1 MSAGTSGKTRAIPA
15 AAGLKRLEGETVAYI
30 ALIATA
36 VIWGTTAIATKVA
49 LETYQPFILSVGRW
63 LISLAILLP
72 MMHRFGVK
80 PILDRRT
87 FVLGLFGI
95 LGFNAFYTLGLERT
109 TAANGSLING
119 ALPVVVALLSFLLL
133 SERLAPIRVVGI
145 TTSMIGVAI
154 TVLGATLDAS
164 VLGNVLI
171 FGAVLS
177 WAIYTI
183 FNRERMKGENTM
195 GIIAGSALFGVT
207 MMVPLAAIEWAQETP
222 EAPSLK
228 LVAIILYLSL
238 GPALAANYM
247 WVFALTRVPA
257 SQAAVF
263 SNLTPIVGIALAGL
277 ILDEPITW
285 YHVVGSIL
293 VYRRRPS
300 HHLAPPTP
308 QDIAR
313 DSNANACGAG
323 VSVPHAEIAAWKRK
337 RRPNWPAL
345 RCIQIGFRLPRW
357 GDEIDRDPAGL
368 ICAGRSD
375 LDPDIAVGLVRCSVS
390 ATLSIVR

>member
-1 MSAGTSGKTRAIPA
+1 LSAGTSGKIRTIPA
-15 AAGLKRLEGETVAYI
+15 VAGLNRLEGETVAYL
-30 ALIATA
+30 ALVATA
-36 VIWGTTAIATKVA
+36 VIWGTTAIGIKVA
-49 LETYQPFILSVGRW
+49 LETYPPFILSVGRW
-63 LISLAILLP
+63 LISLAIMLP
-72 MMHRFGVK
+72 MMRRFGVR

-95 LGFNAFYTLGLERT
+95 LGFNAFFTLGLERT

-119 ALPVVVALLSFLLL
+119 ALPVVVAFLSFLLL
-133 SERLAPIRVVGI
+133 SERLAPVRILGI
-145 TTSMIGVAI
+145 VISMVGVAV

-183 FNRERMKGENTM
+183 YNRERMKGENTM

-228 LVAIILYLSL
+228 LAAIILYLSL
-238 GPALAANYM
+238 GPAMAANYM

-263 SNLTPIVGIALAGL
+263 SNLTPIVGIVLAGL
-277 ILDEPITW
+277 ILDEPITK

-293 VYRRRPS
+293 V
-300 HHLAPPTP
+300 
-308 QDIAR
+308 I
-313 DSNANACGAG
+313 AG
-323 VSVPHAEIAAWKRK
+323 VLLTTW
-337 RRPNWPAL
+337 RRQPPK
-345 RCIQIGFRLPRW
+345 
-357 GDEIDRDPAGL
+357 
-368 ICAGRSD
+368 
-375 LDPDIAVGLVRCSVS
+375 
-390 ATLSIVR
+390 T

>member
-1 MSAGTSGKTRAIPA
+1 LSAGTSGKIRTIPA
-15 AAGLKRLEGETVAYI
+15 VAGLNRLEGETVAYL
-30 ALIATA
+30 ALVATA
-36 VIWGTTAIATKVA
+36 VIWGTTAIGIKVA
-49 LETYQPFILSVGRW
+49 LETYPPFILSVGRW
-63 LISLAILLP
+63 LISLAIMLP
-72 MMHRFGVK
+72 MMRRFGVR

-95 LGFNAFYTLGLERT
+95 LGFNAFFTLGLERT

-119 ALPVVVALLSFLLL
+119 ALPVVVAFLSFLLL
-133 SERLAPIRVVGI
+133 SERLAPVRILGI
-145 TTSMIGVAI
+145 VISMVGVAV

-183 FNRERMKGENTM
+183 YNRERMKGENTM

-238 GPALAANYM
+238 GPAMAANYM

-263 SNLTPIVGIALAGL
+263 SNLTPIVGIVLAGL
-277 ILDEPITW
+277 ILDEPITK

-293 VYRRRPS
+293 V
-300 HHLAPPTP
+300 
-308 QDIAR
+308 I
-313 DSNANACGAG
+313 AG
-323 VSVPHAEIAAWKRK
+323 VLLTTW
-337 RRPNWPAL
+337 RRQPPK
-345 RCIQIGFRLPRW
+345 
-357 GDEIDRDPAGL
+357 
-368 ICAGRSD
+368 
-375 LDPDIAVGLVRCSVS
+375 
-390 ATLSIVR
+390 T

>member
-1 MSAGTSGKTRAIPA
+1 V
-15 AAGLKRLEGETVAYI
+15 AGLNRLEGETVAYL
-30 ALIATA
+30 ALVATA
-36 VIWGTTAIATKVA
+36 VIWGTTAIGIKVA
-49 LETYQPFILSVGRW
+49 LETYPPFILSVGRW
-63 LISLAILLP
+63 LISLAIMLP
-72 MMHRFGVK
+72 MMRRFGVR

-87 FVLGLFGI
+87 FVRGLFGI
-95 LGFNAFYTLGLERT
+95 LGFNAFFTLGLERT

-119 ALPVVVALLSFLLL
+119 ALPVVVAFLSFLLL
-133 SERLAPIRVVGI
+133 SERLAPVRILGI
-145 TTSMIGVAI
+145 VISMVGVAV

-183 FNRERMKGENTM
+183 YNRERMKGENTM

-238 GPALAANYM
+238 GPAMAANYM

-263 SNLTPIVGIALAGL
+263 SNLTPIVGIVLAGL
-277 ILDEPITW
+277 ILDEPITK

-293 VYRRRPS
+293 V
-300 HHLAPPTP
+300 
-308 QDIAR
+308 I
-313 DSNANACGAG
+313 AG
-323 VSVPHAEIAAWKRK
+323 VLLTTW
-337 RRPNWPAL
+337 RRQPPK
-345 RCIQIGFRLPRW
+345 
-357 GDEIDRDPAGL
+357 
-368 ICAGRSD
+368 
-375 LDPDIAVGLVRCSVS
+375 
-390 ATLSIVR
+390 T

>member
-1 MSAGTSGKTRAIPA
+1 LSAGTSGKTRTIPA
-15 AAGLKRLEGETVAYI
+15 VAGLKRLEGETVAYL
-30 ALIATA
+30 ALVATA
-36 VIWGTTAIATKVA
+36 VIWGTTAIGIKVA
-49 LETYQPFILSVGRW
+49 LETYPPFILSVGRW
-63 LISLAILLP
+63 LISLAIMLP
-72 MMHRFGVK
+72 MMRRFGVR

-95 LGFNAFYTLGLERT
+95 LGFNAFFTLGLERT

-119 ALPVVVALLSFLLL
+119 ALPVVVAFLSFLLL
-133 SERLAPIRVVGI
+133 SERLAPVRILGI
-145 TTSMIGVAI
+145 VISMVGVAV

-183 FNRERMKGENTM
+183 YNRERMKGENTM

-238 GPALAANYM
+238 GPAMAANYM

-263 SNLTPIVGIALAGL
+263 SNLTPIVGIVLAGL
-277 ILDEPITW
+277 ILDEPITK

-293 VYRRRPS
+293 V
-300 HHLAPPTP
+300 
-308 QDIAR
+308 I
-313 DSNANACGAG
+313 AG
-323 VSVPHAEIAAWKRK
+323 VLLTTW
-337 RRPNWPAL
+337 RRQPPK
-345 RCIQIGFRLPRW
+345 
-357 GDEIDRDPAGL
+357 
-368 ICAGRSD
+368 
-375 LDPDIAVGLVRCSVS
+375 
-390 ATLSIVR
+390 T

>member
-1 MSAGTSGKTRAIPA
+1 VAGV
-15 AAGLKRLEGETVAYI
+15 KRLEGETVAYL
-30 ALIATA
+30 ALVATA
-36 VIWGTTAIATKVA
+36 VIWGTTAIGIKVA
-49 LETYQPFILSVGRW
+49 LETYPPFILSVGRW
-63 LISLAILLP
+63 LISLAIMLP
-72 MMHRFGVK
+72 MMRRFGVR

-95 LGFNAFYTLGLERT
+95 LGFNAFFTLGLERT

-119 ALPVVVALLSFLLL
+119 ALPVVVAFLSFLLL
-133 SERLAPIRVVGI
+133 SERLAPVRILGI
-145 TTSMIGVAI
+145 VISMVGVAV

-183 FNRERMKGENTM
+183 YNRERMKGENTM

-238 GPALAANYM
+238 GPAMAANYM

-263 SNLTPIVGIALAGL
+263 SNLTPIVGIVLAGL
-277 ILDEPITW
+277 ILDEPITK

-293 VYRRRPS
+293 V
-300 HHLAPPTP
+300 
-308 QDIAR
+308 I
-313 DSNANACGAG
+313 AG
-323 VSVPHAEIAAWKRK
+323 VLLTTW
-337 RRPNWPAL
+337 RRQPPK
-345 RCIQIGFRLPRW
+345 
-357 GDEIDRDPAGL
+357 
-368 ICAGRSD
+368 
-375 LDPDIAVGLVRCSVS
+375 
-390 ATLSIVR
+390 T

>member
-1 MSAGTSGKTRAIPA
+1 MSAGTSGKTRTVPA
-15 AAGLKRLEGETVAYI
+15 VTGLMRLEGETVAYL
-30 ALIATA
+30 ALVATA
-36 VIWGTTAIATKVA
+36 VIWGTTAIGIKVA
-49 LETYQPFILSVGRW
+49 LETYPPFILSVGRW
-63 LISLAILLP
+63 LISLAIMLP
-72 MMHRFGVK
+72 MMRRFGVR

-95 LGFNAFYTLGLERT
+95 LGFNAFFTLGLERT

-119 ALPVVVALLSFLLL
+119 ALPVVVAFLSFLLL
-133 SERLAPIRVVGI
+133 SERLAPVRILGI
-145 TTSMIGVAI
+145 VISMVGVAV

-183 FNRERMKGENTM
+183 YNRERMKGENTM

-238 GPALAANYM
+238 GPAMAANYM

-263 SNLTPIVGIALAGL
+263 SNLTPIVGIVLAGL
-277 ILDEPITW
+277 ILDEPITK

-293 VYRRRPS
+293 V
-300 HHLAPPTP
+300 
-308 QDIAR
+308 I
-313 DSNANACGAG
+313 AG
-323 VSVPHAEIAAWKRK
+323 VLLTTW
-337 RRPNWPAL
+337 RRQPPK
-345 RCIQIGFRLPRW
+345 
-357 GDEIDRDPAGL
+357 
-368 ICAGRSD
+368 
-375 LDPDIAVGLVRCSVS
+375 
-390 ATLSIVR
+390 T

>member
-1 MSAGTSGKTRAIPA
+1 LSAGTSGKIRTIPA
-15 AAGLKRLEGETVAYI
+15 VAGLKRLEGETVAYL
-30 ALIATA
+30 ALVATA
-36 VIWGTTAIATKVA
+36 VIWGTTAIGIKVA
-49 LETYQPFILSVGRW
+49 LETYPPFILSVGRW
-63 LISLAILLP
+63 LISLAIMLP
-72 MMHRFGVK
+72 MMRRFGVR

-95 LGFNAFYTLGLERT
+95 LGFNAFFTLGLERT

-119 ALPVVVALLSFLLL
+119 ALPVVVAFLSFLLL
-133 SERLAPIRVVGI
+133 SERLAPVRILGI
-145 TTSMIGVAI
+145 VISMVGVAV

-177 WAIYTI
+177 WAVYTI
-183 FNRERMKGENTM
+183 YNRERMKGENTM

-238 GPALAANYM
+238 GPAMAANYM

-263 SNLTPIVGIALAGL
+263 SNLTPIVGIVLAGL
-277 ILDEPITW
+277 ILDEPITK

-293 VYRRRPS
+293 V
-300 HHLAPPTP
+300 
-308 QDIAR
+308 I
-313 DSNANACGAG
+313 AG
-323 VSVPHAEIAAWKRK
+323 VLLTTW
-337 RRPNWPAL
+337 RRQPPK
-345 RCIQIGFRLPRW
+345 
-357 GDEIDRDPAGL
+357 
-368 ICAGRSD
+368 
-375 LDPDIAVGLVRCSVS
+375 
-390 ATLSIVR
+390 T

>member
-1 MSAGTSGKTRAIPA
+1 VANTTQTPA
-15 AAGLKRLEGETVAYI
+15 ATLRAKSRRFEGESVAYL
-30 ALIATA
+30 ALVTTA
-36 VIWGTTAIATKVA
+36 VIWGTTAIGIKVA

-63 LISLAILLP
+63 LISLAIMLP
-72 MMHRFGVK
+72 MMRRIGVR

-95 LGFNAFYTLGLERT
+95 LGFNAFFTLGLERT

-133 SERLAPIRVVGI
+133 GERLAPIRITGI
-145 TTSMIGVAI
+145 VISMIGVAV

-183 FNRERMKGENTM
+183 YNRERMTGENTL
-195 GIIAGSALFGVT
+195 GIIAGSALFGMA
-207 MMVPLAAIEWAQETP
+207 MMIPLAAIEWAQETP
-222 EAPSLK
+222 EAPTLK
-228 LVAIILYLSL
+228 LAAIILYLSL
-238 GPALAANYM
+238 GPAMAANYM

-263 SNLTPIVGIALAGL
+263 SNLTPIVGIVLAGL
-277 ILDEPITW
+277 ILNEPITV

-293 VYRRRPS
+293 VIAGVLLTTRRRN
-300 HHLAPPTP
+300 PPKP
-308 QDIAR
+308 
-313 DSNANACGAG
+313 
-323 VSVPHAEIAAWKRK
+323 
-337 RRPNWPAL
+337 
-345 RCIQIGFRLPRW
+345 
-357 GDEIDRDPAGL
+357 
-368 ICAGRSD
+368 
-375 LDPDIAVGLVRCSVS
+375 
-390 ATLSIVR
+390 

>member
-1 MSAGTSGKTRAIPA
+1 VANTTQTPA
-15 AAGLKRLEGETVAYI
+15 ATLRAKGNRLEGESVAYL
-30 ALIATA
+30 ALITTA
-36 VIWGTTAIATKVA
+36 VIWGTTAIGIKVA

-63 LISLAILLP
+63 LISLAIMLP
-72 MMHRFGVK
+72 MMRRFGIR

-95 LGFNAFYTLGLERT
+95 LGFNAFFTLGLERT

-133 SERLAPIRVVGI
+133 GERLAPIRISGI
-145 TTSMIGVAI
+145 VISMIGVAI

-183 FNRERMKGENTM
+183 YNRERMKGENTM
-195 GIIAGSALFGVT
+195 GIIAGSALFGVA
-207 MMVPLAAIEWAQETP
+207 MMIPLAALEWAQETP
-222 EAPSLK
+222 ETPTLK
-228 LVAIILYLSL
+228 LAAIILYLSL
-238 GPALAANYM
+238 GPAMAANYM

-263 SNLTPIVGIALAGL
+263 SNLTPIVGIVLAGL
-277 ILDEPITW
+277 ILDEPITV

-293 VYRRRPS
+293 V
-300 HHLAPPTP
+300 
-308 QDIAR
+308 I
-313 DSNANACGAG
+313 AG
-323 VSVPHAEIAAWKRK
+323 VLLTTWRRQPRK
-337 RRPNWPAL
+337 
-345 RCIQIGFRLPRW
+345 
-357 GDEIDRDPAGL
+357 
-368 ICAGRSD
+368 S
-375 LDPDIAVGLVRCSVS
+375 
-390 ATLSIVR
+390 

>member
-1 MSAGTSGKTRAIPA
+1 M
-15 AAGLKRLEGETVAYI
+15 
-30 ALIATA
+30 
-36 VIWGTTAIATKVA
+36 
-49 LETYQPFILSVGRW
+49 
-63 LISLAILLP
+63 LP
-72 MMHRFGVK
+72 MMRRFGVR

-95 LGFNAFYTLGLERT
+95 LGFNAFFTLGLERT

-119 ALPVVVALLSFLLL
+119 ALPVVVAFLSFLLL
-133 SERLAPIRVVGI
+133 SERLAPVRILGI
-145 TTSMIGVAI
+145 VISMVGVAV

-164 VLGNVLI
+164 VLGNMLI

-183 FNRERMKGENTM
+183 YNRERMKGENTM

-238 GPALAANYM
+238 GPAMAANYM

-263 SNLTPIVGIALAGL
+263 SNLTPIVGIVLAGL
-277 ILDEPITW
+277 ILDEPITK

-293 VYRRRPS
+293 V
-300 HHLAPPTP
+300 
-308 QDIAR
+308 I
-313 DSNANACGAG
+313 AG
-323 VSVPHAEIAAWKRK
+323 VLLTTW
-337 RRPNWPAL
+337 RRQPPK
-345 RCIQIGFRLPRW
+345 
-357 GDEIDRDPAGL
+357 
-368 ICAGRSD
+368 
-375 LDPDIAVGLVRCSVS
+375 
-390 ATLSIVR
+390 T